1 MKNLFE
7 FRKIAV
13 FLLGLILVTGCDD
26 KLSEINT
33 NPYGIDPANANPNLL
48 MPTVLSAAAQNYLQL
63 GYNDLAGAMQYTQ
76 KNGWYGG
83 HNNYSWEARDWSGW
97 YDILRTNNLMITR
110 GEDLDNAFF
119 QGVGLTMKSF
129 AFGNI
134 ADLWGDAPY
143 TDALNGDQGS
153 DQFQFP
159 KFDSQEVIYDG
170 IISDLKVASTLLA
183 AASTEGVTS
192 GNDIIYGANINN
204 WQRFTNSLLLRY
216 YMRLSVKKPEVAKA
230 GIESIYSSGVYI
242 QDPSQDANL
251 DYTGGSNDVW
261 LSSHVRLDPTDFQ
274 RYQACQTFIDQLTMT
289 DDPRLTVWFDSVR
302 VQWIEDES
310 LNVASESFM
319 RANGEPLDVYYTF
332 DEFEEEYEN
341 IKFTRRF
348 NPNMADYNSD
358 LFVGLPPSILTPESY
373 NGNPIPGQGTQNLH
387 VSQLATIYSS
397 SGAAGDILKARIMS
411 AAEVSF
417 IFAEAALKGWN
428 VGDAEMH
435 YNMGIEQSLE
445 VWEKSDRYDDFIVQ
459 SGVVF
464 NNTLEQIITQKW
476 VANWTN
482 GAEAFADYRRTGFP
496 DLQAGPLSPQPE
508 VAIRF
513 QYSNDEYNNNSDNL
527 NAALNNLEVTS
538 FSGNFGADSQWSKSW
553 LYQGTNIPF

>member
-26 KLSEINT
+26 QLSEINT

-48 MPTVLSAAAQNYLQL
+48 MPTVLTSSAQSYLGL
-63 GYNDLAGAMQYTQ
+63 GFNDLAGAMQYTQ
-76 KNGWYGG
+76 KNGWYSS
-83 HNNYSWEARDWSGW
+83 HNNYEWVSRNWTGW
-97 YDILRTNNLMITR
+97 YDILRTNDLMITR

-119 QGVGLTMKSF
+119 QGMGLTMKSF
-129 AFGNI
+129 VYGNI

-143 TDALNGDQGS
+143 TDALKGDQGS

-170 IISDLKVASTLLA
+170 IIADLKEASSLLA
-183 AASTEGVTS
+183 SASSEGVV
-192 GNDIIYGANINN
+192 GNNDLIYGANVDS
-204 WQRFTNSLLLRY
+204 WRRFTNSLLLRY
-216 YMRLSVKKPEVAKA
+216 YMRLSEKKPDVAKA
-230 GIESIYSSGVYI
+230 GIEAIYSSGIYI

-251 DYTGGSNDVW
+251 DYTGGSNDIW
-261 LSSHVRLDPTDFQ
+261 ITRHVRLNPDDFQ

-289 DDPRLTVWFDSVR
+289 EDPRLPVWFDSVR
-302 VQWIEDES
+302 VQWVEDETLS
-310 LNVASESFM
+310 VAAESFI
-319 RANGEPLDVYYTF
+319 RANGEPIESIYTF
-332 DEFEEEYEN
+332 DQFEEEYADV
-341 IKFTRRF
+341 KFTRHF

-358 LFVGLPPSILTPESY
+358 LYVGLPPSILTPESY

-387 VSQLATIYSS
+387 VSQLDPVYSTAGS
-397 SGAAGDILKARIMS
+397 AGDILKARIIS

-445 VWEKSDRYDDFIVQ
+445 VWGKSDMYDAFIMQPEVA
-459 SGVVF
+459 F
-464 NNTLEQIITQKW
+464 NNSIEQVITQKW
-476 VANWTN
+476 VANWSN
-482 GAEAFADYRRTGFP
+482 GTEAFADYRRTGFP
-496 DLQAGPLSPQPE
+496 DLSAGPLSPQPQ
-508 VAIRF
+508 VALRF
-513 QYSNDEYNNNSDNL
+513 QYGNDEYNNNPDNID
-527 NAALNNLEVTS
+527 AALNNLEVTDY
-538 FSGNFGADSQWSKSW
+538 SGNFGQDSQWSKPW